1 MRPTRFA
8 PYTNLHAMND
18 TNPSATLPAAP
29 SGAPTVVQAAVQAD
43 SYLTLHYRL
52 SLLVDDV
59 VSNDI
64 VNTFSERP
72 ATLQLGSG
80 QLAAPLEE
88 RLLGLC
94 AGDHAVIDFAAG
106 QAFGL
111 RNPDLIQK
119 LSRATFDAESE
130 NGAEYQAGDLVE
142 FRAPRGGAYTGVLK
156 ELTGEYALFDFNHP
170 LAGQPVRL
178 EVRIIGVL

>member
-1 MRPTRFA
+1 MNNA
-8 PYTNLHAMND
+8 PA
-18 TNPSATLPAAP
+18 SEIAAP
-29 SGAPTVVQAAVQAD
+29 TAAAVPAPVKPD

-52 SLLVDDV
+52 SLVAEGAV
-59 VSNDI
+59 VNDI

-88 RLLGLC
+88 RLLGLR
-94 AGDHAVIDFAAG
+94 AGDHAVLDFAAG
-106 QAFGL
+106 EAFGL

-119 LSRATFDAESE
+119 LSRATFDAETE
-130 NGAEYQAGDLVE
+130 NGTDYRAGDLVE

-156 ELTGEYALFDFNHP
+156 ELTRDYALFDFNHP
-170 LAGQPVRL
+170 LAGQSLRL
-178 EVRIIGVL
+178 EVRIIGVM